1 MKRNILLGLLVLLA
15 FSLSLSGCIA
25 QCCGAPASQESPAK
39 ANDSPNEPLN
49 TSGAVGLSDL
59 REMQLYENAESDLTV
74 AYPSG
79 WIAEDA
85 DDNDLGLVAGFL
97 VPGEGMNSS
106 SIYITL
112 QVEALPEGMNLT
124 LTQYGKAALSNLLE
138 ALPDLQILAE
148 SDIPMN
154 GQPGHAIV
162 YNLMSDGAEYK
173 VLRAWTVQRDVA
185 YVFTYNAPVDRYDEF
200 AKDASKIIGAL
211 AVA

>member
-1 MKRNILLGLLVLLA
+1 MKRNLLLGLLVLLA

-39 ANDSPNEPLN
+39 ANDSQNEPLN
-49 TSGAVGLSDL
+49 TSGAVGLSDM
-59 REMQLYENAESDLTV
+59 REMQLYENAENDFTV
-74 AYPSG
+74 AYLSG

-85 DDNDLGLVAGFL
+85 AANDLGLVAGFL
-97 VPGEGMNSS
+97 APGMDMNNS

-112 QVEALPEGMNLT
+112 QVEALPKGMNLT
-124 LTQYGKAALSNLLE
+124 LAQYGKAALGNLKE

-148 SDIPMN
+148 SDIPMG
-154 GQPGHAIV
+154 GQPGHAVV

-173 VLRAWTVQRDVA
+173 VLRAWTVQGDVA

-200 AKDASKIIGAL
+200 AKDASKIIGSL

>member
-15 FSLSLSGCIA
+15 FSLSLPGCIA
-25 QCCGAPASQESPAK
+25 QCCGAAASLESPAK
-39 ANDSPNEPLN
+39 ANDSQNEPLN
-49 TSGAVGLSDL
+49 TSGAVGLSDM
-59 REMQLYENAESDLTV
+59 REMQLYENAENDFRVT
-74 AYPSG
+74 YPSG

-85 DDNDLGLVAGFL
+85 NANDLGLVAGFL

-124 LTQYGKAALSNLLE
+124 LTQYGIAALSSLLE

-148 SDIPMN
+148 SDIPMG
-154 GQPGHAIV
+154 GQPGHAVV

-173 VLRAWTVQRDVA
+173 VLRAWTVQGDAA
-185 YVFTYNAPVDRYDEF
+185 YVFTYNSPVDRYDEF
-200 AKDASKIIGAL
+200 AKDASKIIGSL

>member
-1 MKRNILLGLLVLLA
+1 MKRNLLLGLLVLLA

-74 AYPSG
+74 TYPSG

-85 DDNDLGLVAGFL
+85 DANDLGLVAGFL
-97 VPGEGMNSS
+97 APGVDMNNS

-124 LTQYGKAALSNLLE
+124 LAQYGKAALGNLKE

-148 SDIPMN
+148 SDIPMG
-154 GQPGHAIV
+154 GQPGHAVV
-162 YNLMSDGAEYK
+162 YNLTSDGAEYK
-173 VLRAWTVQRDVA
+173 VLRAWTVQGDAA
-185 YVFTYNAPVDRYDEF
+185 YIFTYNAPVGRYEEF
-200 AKDASKIIGAL
+200 AKDASKIIGSL
-211 AVA
+211 AVV